1 MSDRSR
7 LALTVLCFLL
17 GVGLVA
23 QLRARRDQVSLANV
37 PSTDQSEILG
47 GLVVANG
54 ELRNEVQKL
63 EGEIQAYEKASERAV
78 LPQMGEELGYMRIVN
93 GAVAVT
99 GGGVEMRV
107 GAGVTYV
114 DLQDV
119 LNEIRNVGAE
129 AIALNG
135 LRLTATSAIVATEQG
150 MAADGNSIS
159 SPYVFQAIGDPATM
173 VTALNRR
180 GGVLDLLRGAYP
192 DLEVTVTA
200 VPLMVLPPARNSQ
213 PFVLAQPV
221 K

>member
-1 MSDRSR
+1 MNDRSR

-23 QLRARRDQVSLANV
+23 QLRARRDQVSLASV
-37 PSTDQSEILG
+37 PSKDQSEILG

-63 EGEIQAYEKASERAV
+63 EGEIQAYQKAAERAV

-150 MAADGNSIS
+150 ISVDGNSIS
-159 SPYVFQAIGDPATM
+159 PPYVFQAIGDPTTM
-173 VTALNRR
+173 TTALNRR

-200 VPLMVLPPARNSQ
+200 APLMVLPAARDVLQ
-213 PFVLAQPV
+213 FVLAQPV

>member
-1 MSDRSR
+1 MNDKSR
-7 LALTVLCFLL
+7 LALTVLCFFL

-23 QLRARRDQVSLANV
+23 QLRARRDQVSLASV

-47 GLVVANG
+47 GLVVANA

-63 EGEIQAYEKASERAV
+63 EGEIQAYQRAAERAV

-93 GAVAVT
+93 GVVAVT

-150 MAADGNSIS
+150 MSVDDNSIS
-159 SPYVFQAIGDPATM
+159 PPYVFQAIGDPTTM
-173 VTALNRR
+173 TTALNRR

-200 VPLMVLPPARNSQ
+200 VPLMVLPPARDVR